1 VSPPGPILAFDT
13 ATSATVVGISVG
25 GDLICELADRPTDQQ
40 RPRHA
45 ERLLA
50 LCDQALA
57 SAELS
62 WVDLARIAVGI
73 GPGTFTGLRI
83 GVATAQ
89 GLAQASAAELVAVST
104 LEALALPARLTEP
117 ALQVAAVGD
126 ARRGEAYIAAW
137 APDGEQTVSDQS
149 CPPQQLVAALAAD
162 NGSTI
167 AVGDGALIFRKE
179 LESGDIAVP
188 GDGSVLHQL
197 GGAALCELAAAAE
210 PISAAALVPR
220 YVRQPDAEISLQNR
234 TESK

>member
-1 VSPPGPILAFDT
+1 MSRASAVLAFDT
-13 ATSATVVGISVG
+13 ATAATVVGLSVG
-25 GDLICELADRPTDQQ
+25 GELVCELADRPADDQ

-50 LCDQALA
+50 LCEEALA
-57 SAELS
+57 EAGIA
-62 WVDLARIAVGI
+62 WPDLTRIGVGV

-89 GLAQASAAELVAVST
+89 GLAQASGVELVAVST
-104 LEALALPARLTEP
+104 LEALALPARTAEP
-117 ALQVAAVGD
+117 TLHAAAVGD

-137 APDGEQTVSDQS
+137 APDRKQTVTDQA
-149 CPPQQLVAALAAD
+149 CPPPQLVAVLAAD
-162 NGSTI
+162 NAATI

-179 LESGDIAVP
+179 LESGDITVP
-188 GDGSVLHQL
+188 EDGSVLHQL
-197 GGAALCELAAAAE
+197 GGDALCELAAAGD

-220 YVRQPDAEISLQNR
+220 YVRKPDAEISLQKR

>member
-1 VSPPGPILAFDT
+1 MSAQGPILAFDT
-13 ATSATVVGISVG
+13 ATSATVVGLSVG
-25 GDLICELADRPTDQQ
+25 GELICELADRPTDGE

-50 LCDQALA
+50 LCDQALV

-62 WVDLARIAVGI
+62 WADLARIAVGI

-89 GLAQASAAELVAVST
+89 GLAQASDAELVAVST

-137 APDGEQTVSDQS
+137 APDRKQTVTDQA
-149 CPPQQLVAALAAD
+149 CPPQQLVAVLAAD
-162 NGSTI
+162 DAATI
-167 AVGDGALIFRKE
+167 AVGDGALIFRKV
-179 LESGDIAVP
+179 LEIGSIAVP
-188 GDGSVLHQL
+188 DDQSSLHQL
-197 GGAALCELAAAAE
+197 TGAALCQLAAGSE
-210 PISAAALVPR
+210 PIGLEALVPR
-220 YVRQPDAEISLQNR
+220 YVRQPDAEISLQAR
-234 TESK
+234 ADSK